1 MNPKTYHHISS
12 NPSSVKSRFTRG
24 FLRAFKKI
32 KRQQRLLPTSSS
44 SSSNPSPRPYLYG
57 RVKIAADKSL
67 ALAVGSRRAWS
78 RALLWKIH
86 YKAWRQR
93 SRFNN
98 KKKRLKENKK
108 NKKKK
113 KNDDEE
119 VGFRHAKELRKLVPG
134 GKAMDL
140 CSLLDETAHY
150 IKCLITQVQV
160 MKSIDQIYSF

>member
-32 KRQQRLLPTSSS
+32 KRQQ
-44 SSSNPSPRPYLYG
+44 RPYLYG

-98 KKKRLKENKK
+98 KKKLLKENKK
-108 NKKKK
+108 NKKNKKK

-134 GKAMDL
+134 GEAMDL

-160 MKSIDQIYSF
+160 MKSVDQIYSF